1 MSYAQLVVDSV
12 EPNDQNTMYLSPSK
26 LYCTQFFSPN
36 VFDRATIRNC
46 SIDQITSGGLVGVFT
61 SLKPLAKIQITVF
74 QPISVMLDYDT
85 NQIESNL
92 KLVGFENIRIID
104 TNFKDE
110 ESGLRIPSKSIEA
123 QKPKGKKNVNIGYE
137 VTKTSYKEKTKPY
150 KKEFKY
156 ESNNTGNNQN
166 SYEVSKG
173 YKSYKFKKGFK

>member
-1 MSYAQLVVDSV
+1 MPYAQLVVDSV

-92 KLVGFENIRIID
+92 KLVGFENIRILD

-123 QKPKGKKNVNIGYE
+123 QKPKGKRNVNIGFE
-137 VTKTSYKEKTKPY
+137 VAKTSYKETKPY

-156 ESNNTGNNQN
+156 ESNNTGSKKN
-166 SYEVSKG
+166 SYEVSKEF
-173 YKSYKFKKGFK
+173 KSYRFKKGFK